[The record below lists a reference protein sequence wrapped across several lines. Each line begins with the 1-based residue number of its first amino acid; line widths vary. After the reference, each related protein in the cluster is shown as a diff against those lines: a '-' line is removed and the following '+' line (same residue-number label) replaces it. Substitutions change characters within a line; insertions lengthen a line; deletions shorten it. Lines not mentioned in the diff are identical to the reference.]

1 MKRYRYNKEFS
12 GELYGGTIYIGTAR
26 EIKSLWNNF
35 TRREIYE
42 PSHCTEPVMKSG
54 RMYGL
59 DCGEYGEGEGTMYVL
74 SASTVLELMEVTA

>member
-1 MKRYRYNKEFS
+1 MKRYSYDDEFS
-12 GELYGGTIYIGTAR
+12 GELSGGTIYVGTAR

-35 TRREIYE
+35 TKREIYE

-59 DCGEYGEGEGTMYVL
+59 DCGGYGECAGTMYVL
-74 SASTVLELMEVTA
+74 TASTVLERMEEIA